1 MAMLISK
8 FHKIIQS
15 KIVWGIFAT
24 LVCVAFVGVYTPGS
38 KSRSAAR
45 REQKAA
51 QIAGRLFGEEVSR
64 AEFARAY
71 RSVRLNYALRY
82 GPFRI
87 TDDIDEILR
96 ESAWQRLAMLEKAR
110 ELGMG
115 ATPEQIVSLIQRQ
128 PAFRN
133 RQTGQFDPNAY
144 ATILQRIRYLIET
157 DMSPRDMESHFA
169 DEVVLQKVTR
179 IPEQGVLVTDQEI
192 RKAFHLYTDKLT
204 VEYAS
209 IPHRLADNPEVTE
222 EDAQQYYAMHTEEF
236 RMPEK
241 RRVDYVQFAVADHLD
256 GAEVTDEMVANFYE
270 NNKQRY
276 LKPAGEDAPAD
287 AAPEY
292 QPLEEVKDAIT
303 EQFREA
309 LAIKAAADLAD
320 ELVAELADEGTSFEA
335 AAQKIGLEIVANTP
349 PFAMTDSVKD
359 VDPTA
364 PFQRAAFNLEM
375 DETHYYSDPVV
386 GRDFV
391 YVLALKK
398 KLDSFVPAFDFVRDD
413 AMEAAKLAAAEKAY
427 AEKAEQIHSDIQ
439 NALDAGTSFA
449 DAISKYNMELKK
461 TEPFDISTS
470 LEDEFG
476 QQIKGASLLCK
487 QGNLTELIATPDEYL
502 VAYVAE
508 KVSGDEA
515 AALPGMRN
523 ELVNNLSNEKAAQ
536 LVAAWQDALLEEA
549 KFEDLL
555 PRADDES

>member
-38 KSRSAAR
+38 KSRSTAR

-51 QIAGRLFGEEVSR
+51 RVAGRLFGEEVSR

-71 RSVRLNYALRY
+71 QSMQLNYTLRY

-87 TDDIDEILR
+87 TDDIDKILR

-110 ELGMG
+110 ELGMN
-115 ATPEQIVSLIQRQ
+115 ATPEQIVSLIQQQ
-128 PAFRN
+128 PAFQN

-144 ATILQRIRYLIET
+144 AAILPRIRSLT
-157 DMSPRDMESHFA
+157 GMSPKDVENHFA
-169 DEVVLQKVTR
+169 DEALLRKVTR
-179 IPEQGVLVTDQEI
+179 IPQQGVLVTDQEI

-222 EDAQQYYAMHTEEF
+222 EDAQQYYAMQTEEF

-241 RRVDYVQFAVADHLD
+241 RRVDSVQFAVADHLD
-256 GAEVTDEMVANFYE
+256 SAEVTDKMVANFYE

-287 AAPEY
+287 APPEY
-292 QPLEEVKDAIT
+292 QPLEEVKDSIT
-303 EQFREA
+303 EQLREA
-309 LAIKAAADLAD
+309 RAIKATADLAD
-320 ELVAELADEGTSFEA
+320 ELVAELADESTSFEA
-335 AAQKIGLEIVANTP
+335 AARKLGLEIVADTP
-349 PFAMTDSVKD
+349 PFALTDSVKNI
-359 VDPTA
+359 DPTA

-375 DETHYYSDPVV
+375 DATHYYSDPVV

-398 KLDSFVPAFDFVRDD
+398 KFESFVPAFDFVRDD

-427 AEKAEQIHSDIQ
+427 AKKAEQIHGDIQ
-439 NALDAGTSFA
+439 QALEAGTSFP

-470 LEDEFG
+470 LEDESG

-487 QGNLTELIATPDEYL
+487 KGKLAELITTPDEYL

-508 KVSGDEA
+508 KEPGDEA
-515 AALPGMRN
+515 SALPGMRS
-523 ELVNNLSNEKAAQ
+523 ELVNNLSNEKATQ
-536 LVAAWQDALLEEA
+536 LVAAWQNALLEEA
-549 KFEDLL
+549 QLEDLL